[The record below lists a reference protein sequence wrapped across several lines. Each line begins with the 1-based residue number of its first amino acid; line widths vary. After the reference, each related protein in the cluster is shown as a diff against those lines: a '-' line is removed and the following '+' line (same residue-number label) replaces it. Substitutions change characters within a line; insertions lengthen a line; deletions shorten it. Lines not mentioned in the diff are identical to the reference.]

1 MAVIPGGGSSG
12 RGLALD
18 GLGTEVVMRIWLMA
32 LGFLLAVVT
41 PARAEQSLIVLDAS
55 GSMWGR
61 IDGKPKL
68 EIAREALRTVLGGMA
83 AEKEIGLLAYGHR
96 EKGNCSDIELVVPPG
111 RNKAGAINE
120 TAAKLR
126 FLGKTP
132 LTEAVRQA
140 AVALRYTEEKATV
153 ILITD
158 GIETCQAD
166 PCALGAEL
174 AKAGVGFTAHV
185 VGFDLSREDGRK
197 VACLAERTGGRYIA
211 AANAAQLQDA
221 LKTTVSG
228 TARPAA
234 AGPAVKRPAA
244 TVRTSAKPSIGQSFA
259 ADWTG
264 PGAAGDYLDI
274 VPVGSKG
281 FDVELSYVY
290 VEAGK
295 GATLRAPG
303 RPGSYELR
311 YVWMG
316 PDGRHALATT
326 RIEVADAPHALEAP
340 ARIAAGTSFDVSWKG
355 PGQPGDYVDLV
366 RRGHTAPDGEIAYA
380 YLDSGNPVRLKAP
393 GEAGPYQLRYI
404 LAAPDGRKSL
414 VAIPLEVTPSV
425 ATLAFPPDAVAGS
438 TISVHWRGPGAAGDY
453 VDLVRQGHRD
463 ASGELAYAYVEQSED
478 QETVALRAP
487 GAPGAYRIRYVLAAA
502 GGHKVLAEVPL
513 TVRAATASLE
523 APASVRRGEDFAVSW
538 QGPNGEGDYVDLVP
552 AGSRETSGELSYVYT
567 QAASDGRLAAPDK
580 PGRYD
585 IRYILKA
592 GDGLSVLAR
601 RSIEVR

>member
-1 MAVIPGGGSSG
+1 MAVISGEGSSG
-12 RGLALD
+12 RGLPLKW
-18 GLGTEVVMRIWLMA
+18 LGTEVLMRIWMIA
-32 LGFLLAVVT
+32 LGVLLAVVT

-68 EIAREALRTVLGGMA
+68 EIAREALTTVLGGMA
-83 AEKEIGLLAYGHR
+83 PEKEIGLLAYGHR

-111 RNKAGAINE
+111 RNKASAINE
-120 TAAKLR
+120 AAGKLR

-140 AVALRYTEEKATV
+140 AIALRYTEEKATV

-174 AKAGVGFTAHV
+174 AKAGVGFKAHV

-197 VACLAERTGGRYIA
+197 VACLAEKTGGRYIA

-228 TARPAA
+228 TLRPA

-274 VPVGSKG
+274 VPAGSKG
-281 FDVELSYVY
+281 FDAELSYVY
-290 VEAGK
+290 VEGGK

-438 TISVHWRGPGAAGDY
+438 NISVHWRGPGAAGDY

-502 GGHKVLAEVPL
+502 GGHTILAEVPL

-523 APASVRRGEDFAVSW
+523 APASVRPGEDFAVSW

>member
-1 MAVIPGGGSSG
+1 ME
-12 RGLALD
+12 RLAAASACD
-18 GLGTEVVMRIWLMA
+18 GCDTEYVMRIWMMA
-32 LGFLLAVVT
+32 LGLLLSLGTAG
-41 PARAEQSLIVLDAS
+41 RAEQSLIVLDAS

-68 EIAREALRTVLGGMA
+68 EIAREALKAVLGGMSPQR
-83 AEKEIGLLAYGHR
+83 EIGLLAYGHR
-96 EKGNCSDIELVVPPG
+96 EKGNCSDIELIVPPG
-111 RNKAGAINE
+111 RNNAAAI
-120 TAAKLR
+120 TDAAARLR

-197 VACLAERTGGRYIA
+197 VACLAEKTGGRYIA
-211 AANAAQLQDA
+211 AGNAAQLQDA
-221 LKTTVSG
+221 LMTTVSA
-228 TARPAA
+228 TLRPAA
-234 AGPAVKRPAA
+234 VQSVKRPAA
-244 TVRTSAKPSIGQSFA
+244 TVRTGAKPSIGQSFTA
-259 ADWTG
+259 EWTG
-264 PGAAGDYLDI
+264 PGGTGDYLDI
-274 VPVGSKG
+274 VPAGSKG
-281 FDVELSYVY
+281 FDAELSYVY

-295 GATLRAPG
+295 AAALRAPD
-303 RPGSYELR
+303 RPGPYDLR
-311 YVWMG
+311 YVWAG
-316 PDGRHALATT
+316 PEGRQVLATA
-326 RIEVADAPHALEAP
+326 RIAVADAPHALEAP
-340 ARIAAGTSFDVSWKG
+340 ASVAAGTTFDVSWKG

-366 RRGHTAPDGEIAYA
+366 RSDHTAPDGEIAYA
-380 YLDSGNPVRLKAP
+380 YLEAGNPVRLKAP
-393 GEAGPYQLRYI
+393 GEAGSYQLRYI
-404 LAAPDGRKSL
+404 LAAPDGRKAL
-414 VAIPLEVTPSV
+414 VAIPLEVTPST
-425 ATLAFPPDAVAGS
+425 ATLAFPPDAIAGA

-453 VDLVRQGHRD
+453 VDLVREGHRD
-463 ASGELAYAYVEQSED
+463 TSGELAYAYVEQSED

-487 GAPGAYRIRYVLAAA
+487 GAPGDYRIRYVLAAA
-502 GGHKVLAEVPL
+502 GGHKILAEVPL

-523 APASVRRGEDFAVSW
+523 APARVQRGVEFEVSW
-538 QGPNGEGDYVDLVP
+538 QGPNGEGDYVDIVV
-552 AGSRETSGELSYVYT
+552 AGSRETAGELTYISVE
-567 QAASDGRLAAPDK
+567 AESRGRLAAPDK